1 MQRTPQP
8 ARRLSASQWYK
19 DKYNN
24 DANFRERE
32 LQRSR
37 AKVEAN
43 KDRYKELW
51 AAAYQRRKQRAL
63 AAQQPSTLGCF
74 TASRVGPIIP
84 PLDVSTVP
92 SHG

>member
-1 MQRTPQP
+1 MQTTTQS
-8 ARRLSASQWYK
+8 ARRLSANQWYT
-19 DKYNN
+19 DKYHN

-51 AAAYQRRKQRAL
+51 AAAYQRRKQRA
-63 AAQQPSTLGCF
+63 AAQQPVRLDCF
-74 TASRVGPIIP
+74 TPSRVGPINP
-84 PLDVSTVP
+84 PPDVSTLP
-92 SHG
+92 THG

>member
-1 MQRTPQP
+1 MQTTTQS
-8 ARRLSASQWYK
+8 ARRLSANQWYTE
-19 DKYNN
+19 KYHN
-24 DANFRERE
+24 DDNFREKE

-51 AAAYQRRKQRAL
+51 AAAYQRRKQRTL
-63 AAQQPSTLGCF
+63 AAQQPACF
-74 TASRVGPIIP
+74 TASRVGQILP